1 MWRPAYAI
9 VALPDASFANQILR
23 AGCVSRGSLN
33 IKARGRARSKAA
45 GVIGL
50 YTAC

>member
-1 MWRPAYAI
+1 MWRPAHAI
-9 VALPDASFANQILR
+9 VALPNASFAKDLR
-23 AGCVSRGSLN
+23 AGCVSRGDLN